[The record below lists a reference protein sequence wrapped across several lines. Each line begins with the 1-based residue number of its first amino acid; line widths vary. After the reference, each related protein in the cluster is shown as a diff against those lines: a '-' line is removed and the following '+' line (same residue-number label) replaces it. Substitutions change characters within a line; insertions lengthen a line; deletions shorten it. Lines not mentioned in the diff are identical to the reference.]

1 MSPHAPPL
9 SGSLPP
15 EGADPAWGGPA
26 PDRMSSDAGYFMD
39 WDGNV
44 RRTDDPGGGYRCDVD
59 RGARYVGVLSKSG
72 ALVHEATFYKDQA
85 ALDKAGIKG
94 TLVPGSHPW
103 GKEGAA

>member
-1 MSPHAPPL
+1 MNGEP
-9 SGSLPP
+9 GF
-15 EGADPAWGGPA
+15 
-26 PDRMSSDAGYFMD
+26 FMD

-72 ALVHEATFYKDQA
+72 ALMHEATFYKDQA

-103 GKEGAA
+103 GKEGAV